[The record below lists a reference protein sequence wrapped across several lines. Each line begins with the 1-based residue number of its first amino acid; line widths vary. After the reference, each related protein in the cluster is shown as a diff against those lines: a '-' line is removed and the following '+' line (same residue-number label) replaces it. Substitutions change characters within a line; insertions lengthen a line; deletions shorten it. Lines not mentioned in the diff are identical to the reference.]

1 MPDALAEK
9 IRKAKTS
16 TRATTKPKSS
26 HHPSSTC
33 SGTPSPQKL
42 RHKTPTP
49 SKQALTK
56 AGLQLP
62 YARPRYRSTYFA
74 HIWGGGYAAGYYAYQ
89 WAETLE
95 DRAIAWFES
104 HGGLTR
110 PNGDRLRTMVLSR
123 GNTEDLAQMF
133 ENWIADEK
141 ESVTKLS
148 SDPS

>member
-1 MPDALAEK
+1 MTLAEK
-9 IRKAKTS
+9 IRKAKDFNKGYHQTEVL
-16 TRATTKPKSS
+16 ASS
-26 HHPSSTC
+26 LIDMQWHTL
-33 SGTPSPQKL
+33 TPEAPPQDPD
-42 RHKTPTP
+42 TIEAE
-49 SKQALTK
+49 ALTK

-133 ENWIADEK
+133 ENWIAGISQQHAQSRYDE
-141 ESVTKLS
+141 
-148 SDPS
+148 DN